1 MVGMSRS
8 SWGHC
13 VPTDNEWHA
22 GAWHSNQEQAAFE
35 DEGAE
40 ALERPVGHFDA
51 ADGGNQHVLQ
61 SEQNKAWEQWSRAE
75 WSEQWSSGKNVLYES
90 AEPEQ
95 VLYECP
101 KHIIP
106 DGMTPDQWKIHECKQ
121 PYVIW
126 IKIVCGRVIPW
137 CLLCGRRGEC
147 RTH

>member
-61 SEQNKAWEQWSRAE
+61 SEQNVAWEQWSRAE
-75 WSEQWSSGKNVLYES
+75 WSAGLTGLAKSTCTMHVMFS
-90 AEPEQ
+90 PM
-95 VLYECP
+95 C
-101 KHIIP
+101 
-106 DGMTPDQWKIHECKQ
+106 
-121 PYVIW
+121 
-126 IKIVCGRVIPW
+126 
-137 CLLCGRRGEC
+137 
-147 RTH
+147 